1 MNDDNDDCSSL
12 SWWLFLLLNSKRKR
26 KKRTRRKKKK
36 KRIHITHSFISLTLY
51 FQNSISNFKFFF
63 TQFEFFIQFS
73 IFIFQT
79 TLVVDLFVCL
89 SVCYCKFTLNQDI
102 EIESFFLEYINFQ
115 IYSRSLNYYY
125 YYYFSYYLSTI
136 YLFYQRWYLSLYNHT
151 SL

>member
-1 MNDDNDDCSSL
+1 MIVFVVEL
-12 SWWLFLLLNSKRKR
+12 E
-26 KKRTRRKKKK
+26 KKEKKKKKGQEEKK

-89 SVCYCKFTLNQDI
+89 SVCYCKFTLNQNI

-136 YLFYQRWYLSLYNHT
+136 YLFYQR
-151 SL
+151 